1 MSAARAAAAP
11 APPTARGRIDKRQ
24 AILSAAIEVFARDGY
39 ERAGVEAIA
48 AEAGVAKPTIYNH
61 LGGKEN
67 LYRAAMAE
75 AAARSKT
82 KVLAAVDGFPTTGE
96 DLRAGLR
103 TVARSLVDCHIS
115 PQGWALSRLLY
126 TEAARF
132 PEVYDEVQTEGGRQ
146 INEALAGRLARLGNA
161 GVLRVPDPVLAARH
175 FMALITGEL
184 AARTAMGT
192 RELPEE
198 ELAGIIADGVET
210 FLAAFGT

>member
-1 MSAARAAAAP
+1 MSSATAP
-11 APPTARGRIDKRQ
+11 VRGRIDKRR
-24 AILSAAIEVFARDGY
+24 AILAAAIEVFARDGY
-39 ERAGVEAIA
+39 ERASVDAIA

-67 LYRAAMAE
+67 LYRAAMVE
-75 AAARSKT
+75 AADRSRT

-96 DLRAGLR
+96 NLREGLR
-103 TVARSLVDCHIS
+103 EVARSLVDCQIS
-115 PQGWALSRLLY
+115 PLGWALSRLLY
-126 TEAARF
+126 AEAARF

-175 FMALITGEL
+175 FMALISGEL
-184 AARTAMGT
+184 PARTALGT

-198 ELAGIIADGVET
+198 EIAAVIDDGVET
-210 FLAAFGT
+210 FLAAFAA